1 MNLASIISGHDPDI
15 WLLVALILFVLATV
29 WALTE
34 RAFQAALVPA
44 GLAFVALAF
53 LVT

>member
-1 MNLASIISGHDPDI
+1 MFATIVEGYDADI
-15 WLLVALILFVLATV
+15 WFLIALILFILATV

>member
-1 MNLASIISGHDPDI
+1 MFLASIVSGHDADI
-15 WLLVALILFVLATV
+15 WMLVALILFVIATI
-29 WALTE
+29 WALTD

-44 GLAFVALAF
+44 GLAFVALGF

>member
-1 MNLASIISGHDPDI
+1 MFATIVEGHDADI
-15 WLLVALILFVLATV
+15 WLLVALIIFVIATI
-29 WALTE
+29 WALTD
-34 RAFQAALVPA
+34 RAFQAALIPA